1 MPLGIDVEMWTI
13 HLATPQGTTRHSNA
27 IRRASDDETPP
38 PEEAITIEIDDETY
52 VVAGEGDGDPDYR
65 LFGDTD
71 DTPAAVQTEAAE
83 AFLASVVDRDD
94 TDAADRLRYVANGAA
109 ADTLATVATGAGYE
123 ATPVDA
129 GMAVSYT
136 VLDAPATGLG
146 ISITDERVVAT
157 LAAAGVPV
165 ATTRLDLDGDW
176 FDLGRDGSS
185 VTDGPSSDW
194 LARQYETLF
203 ADLGHELV
211 RSAPALEGPVTVAI
225 GGSGAPAGEVDR
237 LAEALAATLPFEV
250 GSATVAEDPDTALAR
265 GALAAATADDGVEA
279 PRPAFAADV
288 PFVGGLADF
297 RAATDTLGAG
307 AKNATPLVD
316 GSDGP
321 AAGQASS
328 AALATLDR
336 RGAMTARGVSD
347 LADRLE
353 AGDAASVD
361 SFRANLESL
370 ESRLP
375 DEEALETLEGDLSE
389 EIEALGE
396 TVETIETDLDSLDDE
411 AASAST
417 VADLEASLESLD
429 AAVADLERDAEAIR
443 AAITGLDADT
453 DLEAPEVSG
462 EGVDSLR
469 ADALQEDIEAVETDL
484 ADRIGGVWDE
494 LDELEGR
501 LVDVEASADA
511 VPDLE
516 SSVTSTRNAV
526 VDLEEETDH
535 LQEVVAS
542 FRADLESV
550 GEETPSTAAVESIEA
565 DLERLADDVE
575 SLRQEVESTD
585 RVDPAA
591 VEGLEKD
598 LDALRQT
605 LITRADRMESLEDT
619 AENLRERIETVYQ
632 NTAKSEA
639 LASLE
644 TETARIRQTA
654 GEAMERANEMTETV
668 SQLRETVDEHDQQLG
683 MISTNVDNLAGNS
696 VTRPEMDA
704 AIDKVEDRLDG
715 TEADIRSELD
725 AVRQLVEDADGGDV
739 EPIEQE
745 GSQELVVILQA
756 VAFVAL
762 GVFGAL
768 LAVQVGSVL
777 VAGGFL
783 VFSIMPGVL
792 SWLVS

>member
-1 MPLGIDVEMWTI
+1 MPLGIDVEMRTI
-13 HLATPQGTTRHSNA
+13 HLATSQGTTRHSNA
-27 IRRASDDETPP
+27 IRRASNDETSP
-38 PEEAITIEIDDETY
+38 PEGAITIEIDDETY
-52 VVAGEGDGDPDYR
+52 VVAGEGGDPDYR

-123 ATPVDA
+123 PAPVDA
-129 GMAVSYT
+129 GMAVSYA

-146 ISITDERVVAT
+146 IAITDERVVAT

-165 ATTRLDLDGDW
+165 ATTRLDLDSDW
-176 FDLGRDGSS
+176 FDLGRDAP
-185 VTDGPSSDW
+185 DGPSSDW

-211 RSAPALEGPVTVAI
+211 RSAPALEGPVTVAV

-250 GSATVAEDPDTALAR
+250 GSVTVAEDPDAALAR

-288 PFVGGLADF
+288 PFVGALADF
-297 RAATDTLGAG
+297 RAATDALGAG
-307 AKNATPLVD
+307 AKNATRLGD

-321 AAGQASS
+321 ATGQASS

-389 EIEALGE
+389 EIESLGE
-396 TVETIETDLDSLDDE
+396 TVETIEADLDSLDDE

-462 EGVDSLR
+462 EGVDALR

-768 LAVQVGSVL
+768 LAVQAGSVL